1 MLKMKSFLKDELR
14 DRQDKREGLTHCA
27 TRLIYLT
34 HGSWMMA
41 PDIARVK
48 LRKRK
53 LLRDVSE
60 YPGLPPGANLCRLP
74 VGRQA
79 PTALHLFV
87 WAQNLHGAGIRIYV

>member
-14 DRQDKREGLTHCA
+14 DRQDKKEGSTERATHLT
-27 TRLIYLT
+27 YMM
-34 HGSWMMA
+34 HGSGMMA

-60 YPGLPPGANLCRLP
+60 YPGLPLEANLCR
-74 VGRQA
+74 A
-79 PTALHLFV
+79 D
-87 WAQNLHGAGIRIYV
+87 GA